1 MLAAGKFSGELFER
15 LGQPPVLGELV
26 MGILLGGSVLGLIP
40 TAGDDPLTPVVA
52 LLAEVGVVLLLF
64 EIGLETNLKAMA
76 RLGGAASAVAT
87 VGVAVPFALGALY
100 WVSPLH
106 SNQQAEAD
114 LATTAVFVGATLT
127 ATSVG
132 ITARVLT
139 DLHSLQTVEARLIL
153 GAAVI
158 DDVLGLV
165 ILGVVTGLA
174 GGAAI
179 SVPGVARLLAV
190 AVGFLVAAVAV
201 GLALAPRVFRVI
213 ERMRVRGVLL
223 VSAFAFALLL
233 AALAQRVGS
242 AMIIGAFAAGLILA
256 GTNQAALIRQQM
268 KPVAD
273 IFVPIFFLSIG
284 AAVDLRVLNP
294 AHPGSASLLA
304 IAGALLALAVVGK
317 LAAGWAVP
325 WRRFNRWAVGIG
337 MAPRGEVGL
346 IFANIG
352 LTSGILTRDL
362 FSALLIMVIGT
373 TLVAPPLLGWAL
385 RRGGATPDTA

>member
-1 MLAAGKFSGELFER
+1 
-15 LGQPPVLGELV
+15 
-26 MGILLGGSVLGLIP
+26 
-40 TAGDDPLTPVVA
+40 
-52 LLAEVGVVLLLF
+52 
-64 EIGLETNLKAMA
+64 
-76 RLGGAASAVAT
+76 
-87 VGVAVPFALGALY
+87 
-100 WVSPLH
+100 
-106 SNQQAEAD
+106 
-114 LATTAVFVGATLT
+114 
-127 ATSVG
+127 
-132 ITARVLT
+132 
-139 DLHSLQTVEARLIL
+139 
-153 GAAVI
+153 
-158 DDVLGLV
+158 
-165 ILGVVTGLA
+165 
-174 GGAAI
+174 
-179 SVPGVARLLAV
+179 
-190 AVGFLVAAVAV
+190 
-201 GLALAPRVFRVI
+201 
-213 ERMRVRGVLL
+213 MRVRGVLL

-273 IFVPIFFLSIG
+273 IFVPVFFLSIG

-294 AHPGSASLLA
+294 AHPGSVSLLG
-304 IAGALLALAVVGK
+304 IAGALLVLAVVGK